1 MEFLYCLLT
10 SKRRLY
16 VLRVRKELRPAASWM
31 VMIIS
36 SYSGKTR
43 INAFDNPNC
52 LRWDLMDHSVS
63 GISITHMYIGFGLLG
78 SVPILLSKNEPTGIG
93 ISICYLNVNS
103 SEHIHL
109 CDVSIVHA

>member
-36 SYSGKTR
+36 SYS
-43 INAFDNPNC
+43 
-52 LRWDLMDHSVS
+52 
-63 GISITHMYIGFGLLG
+63 GFGLLG